1 MKTIHFQPY
10 TLYNF
15 RMQNPVSSPEK
26 APPAKHPGGRPTIY
40 RPELGQQ
47 LIVAMAGGLS
57 AEAAAAKI
65 GIGART
71 LFTWQQQQPQFQQSI
86 QEGRNMALLYWE
98 TLALDVARG
107 KPGNAQLITLAL
119 KNRSRAASGW
129 HHDVQKTELTG
140 ADGGAIQTEV
150 KTTIDA
156 SALAPEARAAL
167 RAAILAGENI
177 HSKALWVGALPMYPK
192 HHGVAGRNCQR
203 HGYRQGHTNRQFFV
217 GFLWG

>member
-1 MKTIHFQPY
+1 MGQVTLDFSATPRWGLRGPSQLMIMIHFRPY
-10 TLYNF
+10 AFYSS
-15 RMQNPVSSPEK
+15 RMPAPVSTPEK
-26 APPAKHPGGRPTIY
+26 AVTPKRPVGRPTAY
-40 RPELGQQ
+40 RPEMGQQ
-47 LIVAMAGGLS
+47 LVEAMAGGLS

-71 LFTWQQQQPQFQQSI
+71 LFTWQQQHPQFQQAV
-86 QEGRNMALLYWE
+86 QEGRHQALLFWE
-98 TLALDVARG
+98 QRAIAVAHG

-156 SALAPEARAAL
+156 TALGPEARAAL
-167 RAAILAGENI
+167 RAAILAA
-177 HSKALWVGALPMYPK
+177 KGA
-192 HHGVAGRNCQR
+192 G
-203 HGYRQGHTNRQFFV
+203 
-217 GFLWG
+217 

>member
-1 MKTIHFQPY
+1 MP
-10 TLYNF
+10 
-15 RMQNPVSSPEK
+15 NPVSSPEK
-26 APPAKHPGGRPTIY
+26 ATTPKHPGGRPTIY

-47 LIVAMAGGLS
+47 LIEAMAGGLS
-57 AEAAAAKI
+57 AEAAAAKV

-71 LFTWQQQQPQFQQSI
+71 LFTWQQQHPQFQQAI
-86 QEGRNMALLYWE
+86 QEGRHMALLYWE

-140 ADGGAIQTEV
+140 ADGAPIQTEV

-167 RAAILAGENI
+167 RAAILAAKG
-177 HSKALWVGALPMYPK
+177 SG
-192 HHGVAGRNCQR
+192 
-203 HGYRQGHTNRQFFV
+203 
-217 GFLWG
+217 